1 MTLDYR
7 NEYHKVKDLEQL
19 YQKKYV
25 EYLQT
30 GSDYAAHGMAAA
42 FIYNLL
48 KERKKGENLLEHP
61 GTT

>member
-25 EYLQT
+25 EYLQPAQ
-30 GSDYAAHGMAAA
+30 G
-42 FIYNLL
+42 
-48 KERKKGENLLEHP
+48 EKKR
-61 GTT
+61 